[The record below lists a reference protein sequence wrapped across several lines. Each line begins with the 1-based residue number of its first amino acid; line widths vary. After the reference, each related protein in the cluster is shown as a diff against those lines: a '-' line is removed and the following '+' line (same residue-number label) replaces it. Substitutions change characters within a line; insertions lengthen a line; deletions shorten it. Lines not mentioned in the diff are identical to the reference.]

1 MGGVSVAG
9 LRPGF
14 GRGGITHS
22 LEVTERVEDDKGDGA
37 AAIGFIER
45 GGGGGREAIAGAS
58 VTGDGAIDGVE
69 LLDVELMVKGV
80 YSWLVIR
87 VWVAVCILFREHEMH

>member
-22 LEVTERVEDDKGDGA
+22 LEVTESVVAVDRGDGA
-37 AAIGFIER
+37 AAIGFI
-45 GGGGGREAIAGAS
+45 GSGGGRDAMAGAS
-58 VTGDGAIDGVE
+58 GVGEGAIDGVE
-69 LLDVELMVKGV
+69 LLDVEAMTSGV
-80 YSWLVIR
+80 
-87 VWVAVCILFREHEMH
+87 